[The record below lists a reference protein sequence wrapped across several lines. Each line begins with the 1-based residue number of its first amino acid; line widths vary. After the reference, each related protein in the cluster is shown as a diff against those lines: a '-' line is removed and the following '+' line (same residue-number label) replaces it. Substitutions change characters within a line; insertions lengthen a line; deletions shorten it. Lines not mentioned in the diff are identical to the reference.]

1 MDEFK
6 VWEKRKT
13 DLLSSINA
21 TIEKG
26 AVDKEVLEVMKE
38 LVENVKL
45 KKRTMEDYFND
56 LD

>member
-1 MDEFK
+1 MEEFK
-6 VWEKRKT
+6 VWEKRKS
-13 DLLSSINA
+13 DLLVSINA

-26 AVDKEVLEVMKE
+26 AVDKEILEAMKK